1 MAKTKEVDSSPRT
14 EAAASLESLH
24 HERERMVPPL
34 EAQAKAAQVEADK
47 AAQVYRAAKTKADE
61 VRRSLARTRNSLA
74 NRETAARAVLVATS
88 DQRIAAFIDDLQGQ
102 ISFRRNQFIAPTPYG
117 MVRWTAAIRRAVDE
131 ARKMQTDPKADAD
144 VGKMLDK
151 LREQCDA
158 MAERI
163 SESDPK
169 DLRAPEGPSLGQYVE
184 NAPSVP
190 RAGVVK
196 EAAKLR
202 DR

>member
-1 MAKTKEVDSSPRT
+1 MAKTKEVGSGPRA
-14 EAAASLESLH
+14 EAAATLDSLH

-34 EAQAKAAQVEADK
+34 EAQAKAAQAEADK
-47 AAQVYRAAKTKADE
+47 AAQAYRVAKTKADE
-61 VRRSLARTRNSLA
+61 IRRSLARTRNSLKS
-74 NRETAARAVLVATS
+74 REECARSALVATS
-88 DQRIAAFIDDLQGQ
+88 DPRIAEYIDDMQSQ
-102 ISFRRNQFIAPTPYG
+102 ISFRRNKFIAPTPFG
-117 MVRWTAAIRRAVDE
+117 MMRWTAAIGRAVDE
-131 ARKMQTDPKADAD
+131 ARKMQTDPKADGD

-163 SESDPK
+163 SESDPR
-169 DLRAPEGPSLGQYVE
+169 DLKAAEGPTLGQYVE
-184 NAPSVP
+184 AAPSVP